1 MKRHPELGFTLIEL
15 MIVIALIAILAA
27 IAFPNFREFMVQRRL
42 NGAARQVMSDLM
54 HARMQA
60 VSQNNRFSVTFPSN
74 HEYTILDDDDNDGV
88 ADGGEETQTRNIQ
101 TDDDNAYFDV
111 TLNSTANPVIFFPRG
126 NANGTT
132 VTVTNSAGSKN
143 VSVAITGRVMIN

>member
-1 MKRHPELGFTLIEL
+1 MKLHPEKGFTLIEL
-15 MIVIALIAILAA
+15 MIVIALMAILAA

-74 HEYTILDDDDNDGV
+74 HVYIILDDDNNNGI
-88 ADGGEETQTRNIQ
+88 ADAGEATQTRNIQ
-101 TDDDNAYFDV
+101 TDDENAYFDV
-111 TLNSTANPVIFFPRG
+111 TLNSTASPITFFPRG
-126 NANGTT
+126 NASTGT

-143 VSVAITGRVMIN
+143 VSIAITGRVMIN